1 MKCVVLV
8 VALSVSL
15 MLAAASATA
24 ARGAVRPCGSVKG
37 AGHTWTVT
45 AWNVSC
51 AFAKSWFP
59 KLLTEKW
66 YGKHANAARIKPPP
80 GFQPCGVGFPTAGGT
95 TYISIECLKNAPAV
109 GAITFNRT

>member
-1 MKCVVLV
+1 MRHVVLV

-15 MLAAASATA
+15 MLAAASATGA
-24 ARGAVRPCGSVKG
+24 GGAVTPCGTVKG
-37 AGHTWTVT
+37 AGHTWRVT

-59 KLLTEKW
+59 KLLREKW
-66 YGKHANAARIKPPP
+66 YGKHGSAARIKSPP
-80 GFQPCGVGFPTAGGT
+80 GFQPCGVGFPTASGT
-95 TYISIECLKNAPAV
+95 TYIAIECLKNPPAV